1 MNNYFEEIFNSYD
14 RIIKYDVI
22 EKTIIF
28 IQKNMVYALKQKI

>member
-28 IQKNMVYALKQKI
+28 IQNNMVYALKQKI

>member
-22 EKTIIF
+22 ENTILF